1 MLVGPVLMP
10 SEKPSV
16 PGWLI
21 VVQDSPARW
30 YRSQVETVN
39 DLAVSTTGA
48 LVTACCL
55 RVGLHPPAQQLLHAE
70 LLMLAPGISQTN
82 EFGSSAGDGPVGVI
96 DTRGVAAA
104 TAEIAAS
111 PAAHVK

>member
-1 MLVGPVLMP
+1 
-10 SEKPSV
+10 
-16 PGWLI
+16 
-21 VVQDSPARW
+21 
-30 YRSQVETVN
+30 
-39 DLAVSTTGA
+39 
-48 LVTACCL
+48 
-55 RVGLHPPAQQLLHAE
+55 
-70 LLMLAPGISQTN
+70 MLAPGISQTN